1 MKRIKELAGRALDES
16 VSETWSS
23 LDADQLKRYTDK
35 LAELIIQECIDT
47 MYKRGETYAYPSAG
61 FHQAKTFSEAI
72 IEHFGVNNESTN

>member
-23 LDADQLKRYTDK
+23 LDADQLKRYTDR
-35 LAELIIQECIDT
+35 LAKLIIQECIDT

-61 FHQAKTFSEAI
+61 FYQAKTFSNAI
-72 IEHFGVNNESTN
+72 VEHFGVEN